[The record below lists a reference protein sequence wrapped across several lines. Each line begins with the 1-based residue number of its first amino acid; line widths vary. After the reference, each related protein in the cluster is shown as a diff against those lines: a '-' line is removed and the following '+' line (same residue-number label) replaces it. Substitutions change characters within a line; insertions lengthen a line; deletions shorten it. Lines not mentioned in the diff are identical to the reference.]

1 MSDQMNIDPQVY
13 KLYDEFCHSSMS
25 RRDFLARAATL
36 SVMGSVS
43 ATAMAQ
49 ALLPN
54 YAFAQE
60 VNPKD
65 ERIVSEYVTYDSPGG
80 NSGKIK
86 GLLVRPV
93 GKGPFPA
100 VLVVHENRGL
110 NPYIEDVARRLAVA
124 GFIALAP
131 DALSAVGGYPGD
143 DEEGKVMQ
151 AKLDQNKI
159 QTDMQNGAYYL
170 KNYPLSNSKL
180 GAVGF
185 CFGGGVVNE
194 LAVAMGSDLQAAV
207 PFYGKAPK
215 SEEVKKIKSK
225 MLIHYA
231 EKDDFF
237 NSLKD
242 AYEAALKKNNI
253 DFKMYSYDGTQHGFH
268 NYSTPRYNKEAASLA
283 WERTIEF
290 FKKTLS

>member
-25 RRDFLARAATL
+25 RRDFLTRAATL

-110 NPYIEDVARRLAVA
+110 NPYIEDVTRRLAVA

-170 KNYPLSNSKL
+170 KNYSLSNRKL

-194 LAVAMGSDLQAAV
+194 LTVAMGSDLQAAV

-215 SEEVKKIKSK
+215 SEDVKKIKAK

-253 DFKMYSYDGTQHGFH
+253 DYKIYSYDGTQHGFH
-268 NYSTPRYNKEAASLA
+268 NYSTPRYSKEAASLA

>member
-1 MSDQMNIDPQVY
+1 MSDQFPIDPQVY

-25 RRDFLARAATL
+25 RREFLSRAASLT
-36 SVMGSVS
+36 VIGSVS
-43 ATAMAQ
+43 ASAMAQ

-54 YAFAQE
+54 YALAQE
-60 VNPKD
+60 VSPKD
-65 ERIVSEYVTYDSPGG
+65 ERITSEYVTYDSPGG
-80 NSGKIK
+80 NATKIK
-86 GLLVRPV
+86 GLLAHPK
-93 GKGPFPA
+93 GKGPFPG

-151 AKLDQNKI
+151 AKLDQGKI

-170 KNYPLSNSKL
+170 KNYPLCNGKL

-194 LAVAMGSDLQAAV
+194 MAVAMGSDLQAAV

-215 SEEVKKIKSK
+215 SEEVKKIKAK

-242 AYEAALKKNNI
+242 AYEAALKKNTV
-253 DFKMYSYDGTQHGFH
+253 DYKMYSYAGTQHGFH
-268 NYSTPRYNKEAASLA
+268 NYSTPRYNKEAATLA

-290 FKKTLS
+290 FKKTLT

>member
-1 MSDQMNIDPQVY
+1 MSDQFNIDPQVY
-13 KLYDEFCHSSMS
+13 KLYDEYCHSGMT
-25 RRDFLARAATL
+25 RRDFLARAASLT
-36 SVMGSVS
+36 VIGSVS

-54 YAFAQE
+54 YALAQE

-65 ERIVSEYVTYDSPGG
+65 ERIASEYVTYDSPGG
-80 NSGKIK
+80 NSEKIK

-93 GKGPFPA
+93 GKGPFPS

-124 GFIALAP
+124 GFLALAP

-143 DEEGKVMQ
+143 DDKGKAMQ
-151 AKLDQNKI
+151 AKLDQGKI

-170 KNYPLSNSKL
+170 KNNSLSNGKL
-180 GAVGF
+180 GVVGF

-207 PFYGKAPK
+207 PFYGKAPA
-215 SEEVKKIKSK
+215 SEEVKKIKAK

-231 EKDDFF
+231 DKDEFM

-242 AYEAALKKNNI
+242 AYEAALKKNHI
-253 DFKMYSYDGTQHGFH
+253 DYKMYSYEGTQHGFH
-268 NYSTPRYNKEAASLA
+268 NYSTPRYNKEAATLA
-283 WERTIEF
+283 WERTIDF